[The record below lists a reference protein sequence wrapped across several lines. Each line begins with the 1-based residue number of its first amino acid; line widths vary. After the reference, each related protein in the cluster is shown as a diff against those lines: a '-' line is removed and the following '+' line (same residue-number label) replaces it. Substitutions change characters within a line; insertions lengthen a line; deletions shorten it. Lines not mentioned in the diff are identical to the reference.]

1 MPTPLG
7 VGCSYLLSRFLDESQ
22 SQISYSSHAFKNYFL
37 TFSGN
42 CKGIFLIIYLKNKK
56 KGMKNLSIFKKII
69 IVFISV
75 GLITIIADSL
85 IADYIF
91 RKTISENADKQFFI
105 DLKKKKTGI
114 ENYLN
119 ETKKKIKTES
129 KFYAVQDLFKI
140 LENYHK
146 ETGINKNESYPVEA
160 EKYRTLTKKYHDYFS
175 EYIKENYYY
184 DVFFICAEHGHVMYS
199 VAQENDFGTNLSVG
213 KYKDTHLA
221 KLWKEV
227 VSKKETI
234 ITDYQPY
241 APSGGQQALF
251 VGTPIL
257 ANGKMIGVL
266 AVQISTKK
274 TNKIVTDT
282 DKLYQSSETYIVGKS
297 EDGKFRLKSD
307 RTVKKGKIGDEKS
320 DFITNLCI
328 NKKEIGKKTKKG
340 SLGILEYDYY
350 MPLKI
355 KGLQWGL
362 FITVSIDEVLEPVK
376 LQTRIILI
384 VSIIS
389 ILIIIISAYLLSKSI
404 SEPIKKVVNAMKKIS
419 KKQIDFQITEKRN
432 DEIGE
437 LYSSI
442 NEINTNFREIIINI
456 NDTAT
461 AVSDASNQLSSASQ
475 DISSR
480 ANEQAST
487 TEEVATSMEEILA
500 MINSNSQNA
509 EITGQTSTKSANEM
523 KQSNVIF
530 VQTIKSVSEISKK
543 ISIITEIANKTD
555 ILSINASIEAARAGE
570 AGEGFAVVAYE
581 IRKLADKTKIASDE
595 INKLSKK
602 GQKISKI
609 AGKKLKNA
617 IPEIIKS
624 AELVNNIVSA
634 GKEQQS
640 GVENIN
646 ISVQQLTEIT
656 NENSASAEEMSS
668 SAEELSAQAEQLK
681 ELISVFTI
689 GNLQNKNMIIKQEN
703 KQEVTE
709 HKNKGFNMILSNK
722 DNSDDDFET
731 F

>member
-1 MPTPLG
+1 MLRT
-7 VGCSYLLSRFLDESQ
+7 S
-22 SQISYSSHAFKNYFL
+22 
-37 TFSGN
+37 
-42 CKGIFLIIYLKNKK
+42 KK
-56 KGMKNLSIFKKII
+56 
-69 IVFISV
+69 
-75 GLITIIADSL
+75 
-85 IADYIF
+85 
-91 RKTISENADKQFFI
+91 Q
-105 DLKKKKTGI
+105 
-114 ENYLN
+114 
-119 ETKKKIKTES
+119 KIKT
-129 KFYAVQDLFKI
+129 
-140 LENYHK
+140 
-146 ETGINKNESYPVEA
+146 
-160 EKYRTLTKKYHDYFS
+160 KKHYDYFS
-175 EYIKENYYY
+175 DYIKINDYY
-184 DVFFICAEHGHVMYS
+184 DIFFICAKHGHVMFT
-199 VAQENDFGTNLSVG
+199 VARENDFGTNLSTG
-213 KYKDTHLA
+213 KYKKTHLA
-221 KLWKEV
+221 KLWKKVITE
-227 VSKKETI
+227 KQTI
-234 ITDYQPY
+234 ITDYQSY
-241 APSGGQQALF
+241 APSDGEQASF
-251 VGTPIL
+251 VGTPVYKNDKL
-257 ANGKMIGVL
+257 IGVFVL
-266 AVQISTKK
+266 QVSSKK
-274 TNKIVTDT
+274 INNIVHQTN
-282 DKLYQSSETYIVGKS
+282 KLYQTSDTYIVGKS

-307 RTVKKGKIGDEKS
+307 RMVKSGKIGDEKK
-320 DFITNLCI
+320 DDIIIRCI
-328 NKKEIGKKTKKG
+328 NNQETGKGIKVG
-340 SLGILEYDYY
+340 SSANKEYDYY

-355 KGLQWGL
+355 DGLNWGL
-362 FITVSIDEVLEPVK
+362 FTTVSVDEVLEPIYYEGK
-376 LQTRIILI
+376 IMLS
-384 VSIIS
+384 VSIIA
-389 ILIIIISAYLLSKSI
+389 ILLIIISAYLLSKSI
-404 SEPIKKVVNAMKKIS
+404 SKPIEKVVKAMKKIS
-419 KKQIDFQITEKRN
+419 NKQIDFQITEKRN

-570 AGEGFAVVAYE
+570 AGEGFSVVAYE
-581 IRKLADKTKIASDE
+581 IRKLADKTKKASDE
-595 INKLSKK
+595 IRKLSKK

-609 AGKKLKNA
+609 AGKKLKNT

-656 NENSASAEEMSS
+656 NENSASAEEMSA

-681 ELISVFTI
+681 ELISVFKV
-689 GNLQNKNMIIKQEN
+689 GNLQSENVIIKQEN
-703 KQEVTE
+703 KQKNEILE
-709 HKNKGFNMILSNK
+709 HKNKGFNMNLSNK
-722 DNSDDDFET
+722 DKSDDDFET